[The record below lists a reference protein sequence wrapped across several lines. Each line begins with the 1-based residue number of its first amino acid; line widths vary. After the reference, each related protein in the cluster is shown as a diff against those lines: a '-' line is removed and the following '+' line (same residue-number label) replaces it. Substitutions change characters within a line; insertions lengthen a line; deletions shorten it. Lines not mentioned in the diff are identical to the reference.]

1 MRRPHIPPYSALA
14 ITVGILASSA
24 GAIAATNRSLS
35 RISACA
41 HHRGGALYTARTCA
55 SGDARLSWNTT
66 GPTGPQGPVGPP
78 GPAGPQGTAGPPGP
92 DAGRTAFAGHK
103 DGPVAIT
110 GVPFDSP
117 VTIASLPITAPGDY
131 VISAKTL
138 LLDGFDYG
146 VNPWCQLIAGTVRVD
161 GTRPNADV
169 DRSSV
174 TLEPFARG
182 LLALN
187 VAHYFR
193 AAGTA
198 DLQCSNV
205 PDGPGID
212 ADDIE
217 ITAIRVAN
225 LTSVAFP

>member
-1 MRRPHIPPYSALA
+1 MRSPHIPPYSALA

-24 GAIAATNRSLS
+24 GAFAATNGSPR

-41 HHRGGALYTARTCA
+41 RHRGGALYTARRCA
-55 SGDARLSWNTT
+55 SGDARLSWNAT

-78 GPAGPQGTAGPPGP
+78 GPAGPQGIAGPPGP
-92 DAGRTAFAGHK
+92 DGGSTAFAGHK

-110 GVPFDSP
+110 DVPFDSP
-117 VTIASLPITAPGDY
+117 VTIASLPIAAPGDY
-131 VISAKTL
+131 VIFAKTL
-138 LLDGFDYG
+138 LLNGFDYG
-146 VNPWCQLIAGTVRVD
+146 VNPWCQLIASTVRVD

-174 TLEPFARG
+174 TLEPSHRG
-182 LLALN
+182 LLGLN

-193 AAGTA
+193 APGTA

-205 PDGPGID
+205 PDGAGID

-225 LTSVAFP
+225 LTSAALP

>member
-1 MRRPHIPPYSALA
+1 MKRAHNSPYWAVAL
-14 ITVGILASSA
+14 TVAILASSA
-24 GAIAATNRSLS
+24 AAIAATNGSAS

-41 HHRGGALYTARTCA
+41 RHRGGALYTARRCA

-66 GPTGPQGPVGPP
+66 GPTGPQGPVGPR

-92 DAGRTAFAGHK
+92 DGGSTAFAGNK
-103 DGPVAIT
+103 DGPVAISD
-110 GVPFDSP
+110 VPFASS

-131 VISAKTL
+131 VIFAKTL
-138 LLDGFDYG
+138 LINGFDYG
-146 VNPWCQLIAGTVRVD
+146 VNPWCQLIASTVRVD

-182 LLALN
+182 LFALN

-193 AAGTA
+193 ASGTA
-198 DLQCSNV
+198 DLQCANV
-205 PDGPGID
+205 PAGPGVD
-212 ADDIE
+212 ADNIE
-217 ITAIRVAN
+217 ITAIPVAN
-225 LTSVAFP
+225 LTSVALP